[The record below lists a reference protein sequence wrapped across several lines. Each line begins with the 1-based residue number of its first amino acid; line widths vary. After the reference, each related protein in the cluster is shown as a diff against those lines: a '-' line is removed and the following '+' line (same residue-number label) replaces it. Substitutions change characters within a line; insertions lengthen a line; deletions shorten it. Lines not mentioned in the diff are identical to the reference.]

1 MFGEADP
8 YLSSTEGVAA
18 RSKWCEHV
26 FVSSVVC
33 VLLPR
38 FELAVAVGSRAAL
51 LQEPAAL
58 APEPGREQL
67 VGEVSAPAEAFG
79 IHPGMR
85 LGEALARCPRLMLV
99 PPDPVGV
106 ADAWERVLLRLEAT
120 GALVEPGPPGL
131 ACFDATGLRR
141 LHGGSLEAV
150 LAATREGLRRPGAT
164 PAGPTAPTRGGFAPA
179 STGPAAT
186 PAPTRTGSAHL
197 GAGPSRFCAI
207 VAASARARARRPGFV
222 AGSADLAA
230 EPVALLRHRP
240 ELAALPVE
248 LERLGILTLG
258 ALAELPRDAM
268 ADRFGRPG
276 LLAHDLACG
285 RDTPLRPRRP
295 GEVLEEVLELE
306 ESSSGAQLE
315 RALAL
320 LVDRLLARRER
331 DGRTLRA
338 VVLGA
343 VLVEGGTWR
352 ERVVFREPLAD
363 AARMRLVLGQRLALL
378 PAPAES
384 LRLSVDRFGPP
395 HPAGAALFD
404 DGSARR
410 RTRLREAIRQARA
423 AAGPEAALRILAVDP
438 DSRVPER
445 RAVLTP
451 FEV

>member
-1 MFGEADP
+1 
-8 YLSSTEGVAA
+8 
-18 RSKWCEHV
+18 V

-38 FELAVAVGSRAAL
+38 FELAVAVGTRAQL
-51 LQEPAAL
+51 MQEPAAL

-85 LGEALARCPRLMLV
+85 LGEALARCPRLALV
-99 PPDPVGV
+99 PPDPVGA
-106 ADAWERVLLRLEAT
+106 ADAWERVLRRLEAT
-120 GALVEPGPPGL
+120 GALVEPGHPGL
-131 ACFDATGLRR
+131 ACFEATGLRR

-150 LAATREGLRRPGAT
+150 LTATREGLRRGAQPVPIGAGPAAPLASAHSGSAVRPA
-164 PAGPTAPTRGGFAPA
+164 PAGPAA
-179 STGPAAT
+179 STRTSAASAVAS
-186 PAPTRTGSAHL
+186 PRAGSARL

-207 VAASARARARRPGFV
+207 VAASTRARARRPGFI
-222 AGSADLAA
+222 AGAADLAA

-240 ELAALPVE
+240 ELAALPIE

-258 ALAELPRDAM
+258 AVAQLPRAAM
-268 ADRFGRPG
+268 ADRFGRLG

-285 RDTPLRPRRP
+285 HDTPLRPRRP
-295 GEVLEEVLELE
+295 GEVLEEVLELD

-320 LVDRLLARRER
+320 LVDRMLARRER

-343 VLVEGGTWR
+343 TLVEGGTWR
-352 ERVVFREPLAD
+352 ERVVFRESTAD
-363 AARMRLVLGQRLALL
+363 AARMRMVLGQRLGLL
-378 PAPAES
+378 PAPAET

-410 RTRLREAIRQARA
+410 RARLREAIRQARA

>member
-1 MFGEADP
+1 M
-8 YLSSTEGVAA
+8 
-18 RSKWCEHV
+18 
-26 FVSSVVC
+26 SSVVC

-38 FELAVAVGSRAAL
+38 FELAVAAGSRAAL
-51 LQEPAAL
+51 LKAPAAL
-58 APEPGREQL
+58 APEPGREQF
-67 VGEVSAPAEAFG
+67 VGEVSAAAQAFG

-85 LGEALARCPRLMLV
+85 MGEALARCPRLALV

-106 ADAWERVLLRLEAT
+106 AEVWERILARLEAT
-120 GALVEPGPPGL
+120 GALVEPGRPGL
-131 ACFDATGLRR
+131 ACFEARGLRR
-141 LHGGSLEAV
+141 LHGGSLDGVLGAVREA
-150 LAATREGLRRPGAT
+150 LRRAT
-164 PAGPTAPTRGGFAPA
+164 VAR
-179 STGPAAT
+179 
-186 PAPTRTGSAHL
+186 L
-197 GAGPSRFCAI
+197 GAGPSRFCAV
-207 VAASARARARRPGFV
+207 VAAAARARARRPGFV
-222 AGSADLAA
+222 GGAGDLAA
-230 EPVALLRHRP
+230 QPVALLRHRP
-240 ELAALPVE
+240 ELAALPQE
-248 LERLGILTLG
+248 LERLGIVTLG
-258 ALAELPRDAM
+258 ALAALPRDAM

-306 ESSSGAQLE
+306 ESSSGAALE
-315 RALAL
+315 RALGL
-320 LVDRLLARRER
+320 LIDRLLARRER

-343 VLVEGGTWR
+343 ALVEGGTWR

-363 AARMRLVLGQRLALL
+363 AGRMRLVLGQRLALL

-384 LRLSVDRFGPP
+384 VRLSVERFGPP

-404 DGSARR
+404 DGRARR
-410 RTRLREAIRQARA
+410 QARLREAIHQTRA

>member
-1 MFGEADP
+1 
-8 YLSSTEGVAA
+8 
-18 RSKWCEHV
+18 
-26 FVSSVVC
+26 
-33 VLLPR
+33 
-38 FELAVAVGSRAAL
+38 

-120 GALVEPGPPGL
+120 GALVEPGRPGL

-141 LHGGSLEAV
+141 LHGGSLETV

-164 PAGPTAPTRGGFAPA
+164 SGGSAATPAPARTGFAPA
-179 STGPAAT
+179 SAGSAAT
-186 PAPTRTGSAHL
+186 PAPARTGSARL

-222 AGSADLAA
+222 AGAADLAA

-258 ALAELPRDAM
+258 ALAELPRGAM

-410 RTRLREAIRQARA
+410 QARLREAIRQARA

>member
-1 MFGEADP
+1 
-8 YLSSTEGVAA
+8 
-18 RSKWCEHV
+18 
-26 FVSSVVC
+26 VSSVIC

-51 LQEPAAL
+51 LKAPAAL
-58 APEPGREQL
+58 APEPGREQF
-67 VGEVSAPAEAFG
+67 VGEVSAAAEAFG
-79 IHPGMR
+79 IHRGMR
-85 LGEALARCPRLMLV
+85 MGEALARCPRLALV

-106 ADAWERVLLRLEAT
+106 ADSWERILARLEAT

-131 ACFDATGLRR
+131 ACFEARGLRR
-141 LHGGSLEAV
+141 LHGGSLDGV
-150 LAATREGLRRPGAT
+150 LAAVREALKRGPSRSAPVPITARAT
-164 PAGPTAPTRGGFAPA
+164 VARL
-179 STGPAAT
+179 
-186 PAPTRTGSAHL
+186 GS
-197 GAGPSRFCAI
+197 GPSRFCAV
-207 VAASARARARRPGFV
+207 VAAAARARTRRPGFV
-222 AGSADLAA
+222 AGAADLAA

-240 ELAALPVE
+240 EVATLPEE
-248 LERLGILTLG
+248 LERLGVVTLG
-258 ALAELPRDAM
+258 ALATLPRDAM

-295 GEVLEEVLELE
+295 GEMLEEVLELE

-315 RALAL
+315 RALGL

-343 VLVEGGTWR
+343 TLVEGGTWR

-363 AARMRLVLGQRLALL
+363 AGRMRLVLAQRLALL

-384 LRLSVDRFGPP
+384 VRLSVERFGPP
-395 HPAGAALFD
+395 HPDGAALFD
-404 DGSARR
+404 DGHARR
-410 RTRLREAIRQARA
+410 QERLREAIRQTRA

>member
-1 MFGEADP
+1 LLFAPGAD
-8 YLSSTEGVAA
+8 
-18 RSKWCEHV
+18 RCEHV

-38 FELAVAVGSRAAL
+38 FELAVAAGARTGL

-85 LGEALARCPRLMLV
+85 MGEALARCPRLALV

-106 ADAWERVLLRLEAT
+106 ADAWERVLRRLEAT
-120 GALVEPGPPGL
+120 GALVEPGRPGL
-131 ACFDATGLRR
+131 ACFDAAGLRR

-150 LAATREGLRRPGAT
+150 LAATREGLRRGAAVAAAEA
-164 PAGPTAPTRGGFAPA
+164 AGSTTRYGSA
-179 STGPAAT
+179 SLDGSAAS
-186 PAPTRTGSAHL
+186 PAPTRVGSARL

-222 AGSADLAA
+222 AGAADLAA
-230 EPVALLRHRP
+230 EPVALLRNRP
-240 ELAALPVE
+240 ELADLPVE

-258 ALAELPRDAM
+258 SLAELPRAAM
-268 ADRFGRPG
+268 ADRFGRLG

-285 RDTPLRPRRP
+285 RDTPLQPRRP

-320 LVDRLLARRER
+320 LVDRLLARHER

-343 VLVEGGTWR
+343 SLVEGGTWR
-352 ERVVFREPLAD
+352 ERVVFREPLSD
-363 AARMRLVLGQRLALL
+363 AARMRMVLGQRLTLL

-395 HPAGAALFD
+395 HQAGAALFD

-410 RTRLREAIRQARA
+410 RARLREAIRQARA

>member
-1 MFGEADP
+1 LEVV
-8 YLSSTEGVAA
+8 STLIA
-18 RSKWCEHV
+18 CEHV

-51 LQEPAAL
+51 LQAPAAL
-58 APEPGREQL
+58 APEPGREQM

-85 LGEALARCPRLMLV
+85 MGEALARCPRLMLV

-106 ADAWERVLLRLEAT
+106 ADAWERVLVRLEAI
-120 GALVEPGPPGL
+120 GAQVEPGHPGL

-141 LHGGSLEAV
+141 MHGGSIEAV
-150 LAATREGLRRPGAT
+150 LAATREGLRRPGA
-164 PAGPTAPTRGGFAPA
+164 APA
-179 STGPAAT
+179 AARADSAAA
-186 PAPTRTGSAHL
+186 PAPVRAGSARL

-222 AGSADLAA
+222 AGAADLAA

-258 ALAELPRDAM
+258 ALAALPRDAM
-268 ADRFGRPG
+268 ADRFGRLG

-295 GEVLEEVLELE
+295 GELLEEVLELE

-315 RALAL
+315 RALEL

-410 RTRLREAIRQARA
+410 QTRLREAIRQARA
-423 AAGPEAALRILAVDP
+423 VAGPEAALRILAVDP

>member
-1 MFGEADP
+1 
-8 YLSSTEGVAA
+8 
-18 RSKWCEHV
+18 V

-120 GALVEPGPPGL
+120 GALVEPGRPGL

-141 LHGGSLEAV
+141 LHGGSLETV

-164 PAGPTAPTRGGFAPA
+164 SGGSAATPAPARTGFAPA
-179 STGPAAT
+179 SAGSAAT
-186 PAPTRTGSAHL
+186 PAPARTGSARL

-222 AGSADLAA
+222 AGAADLAA

-258 ALAELPRDAM
+258 ALAELPRGAM

-410 RTRLREAIRQARA
+410 QARLREAIRQARA

>member
-1 MFGEADP
+1 
-8 YLSSTEGVAA
+8 
-18 RSKWCEHV
+18 V

-38 FELAVAVGSRAAL
+38 FELAVAVGTRAQL
-51 LQEPAAL
+51 MQEPAAL

-85 LGEALARCPRLMLV
+85 LGEALARCPRLALV
-99 PPDPVGV
+99 PPDPVGA
-106 ADAWERVLLRLEAT
+106 ADAWERVLRRLEAT
-120 GALVEPGPPGL
+120 GAQVEPGHPGL

-150 LAATREGLRRPGAT
+150 LTATREGLRRGAAQ
-164 PAGPTAPTRGGFAPA
+164 PVPIGDGPTAPPA
-179 STGPAAT
+179 SAGAVAS
-186 PAPTRTGSAHL
+186 TRTSAAGPVASPRAGSARL

-207 VAASARARARRPGFV
+207 VAASTRARARRPGFI
-222 AGSADLAA
+222 AGAADLAA

-258 ALAELPRDAM
+258 AVAQLPRAAM
-268 ADRFGRPG
+268 ADRFGRLG

-285 RDTPLRPRRP
+285 HDTPLCPRRP
-295 GEVLEEVLELE
+295 GEVLEEVLELD

-320 LVDRLLARRER
+320 LVDRMLARRER

-343 VLVEGGTWR
+343 TLVEGGTWR
-352 ERVVFREPLAD
+352 ERVVFRESTAD
-363 AARMRLVLGQRLALL
+363 AARMRMVLGQRLGLL
-378 PAPAES
+378 PAPAET

-395 HPAGAALFD
+395 HPVGAALFD

-410 RTRLREAIRQARA
+410 RARLREAIRQARA

>member
-1 MFGEADP
+1 
-8 YLSSTEGVAA
+8 
-18 RSKWCEHV
+18 V

-38 FELAVAVGSRAAL
+38 FELAVAVGARAGL

-85 LGEALARCPRLMLV
+85 LGEALARCPRLALV

-120 GALVEPGPPGL
+120 GALVEPGHPGL
-131 ACFDATGLRR
+131 ACFEATGLRR

-150 LAATREGLRRPGAT
+150 LTATREGLRRGAG
-164 PAGPTAPTRGGFAPA
+164 AAPTRAGVAAAP
-179 STGPAAT
+179 P
-186 PAPTRTGSAHL
+186 RTGSARL

-207 VAASARARARRPGFV
+207 VAASTRARARRPGFV
-222 AGSADLAA
+222 AGAADLAT

-258 ALAELPRDAM
+258 ALADLPRAAM
-268 ADRFGRPG
+268 ADRFGVLG
-276 LLAHDLACG
+276 LLAHDLARG
-285 RDTPLRPRRP
+285 VDTPLRPRRP

-343 VLVEGGTWR
+343 TLVEGGTWR
-352 ERVVFREPLAD
+352 ERVVFREPTAD
-363 AARMRLVLGQRLALL
+363 AARMRMVLGQRLALL
-378 PAPAES
+378 PAPAET

-395 HPAGAALFD
+395 SPAGAALFD

-410 RTRLREAIRQARA
+410 RARLREAIRQARA

>member
-1 MFGEADP
+1 
-8 YLSSTEGVAA
+8 
-18 RSKWCEHV
+18 V

-38 FELAVAVGSRAAL
+38 FELAVAVGGRTTL

-85 LGEALARCPRLMLV
+85 LGEALARCPRLALV

-106 ADAWERVLLRLEAT
+106 AESWERVLRRVEAT
-120 GALVEPGPPGL
+120 GALVEPGRPGL

-150 LAATREGLRRPGAT
+150 LAATREALRRPSPSAARPSAGSAAAAARAASATSPHGA
-164 PAGPTAPTRGGFAPA
+164 AAP
-179 STGPAAT
+179 
-186 PAPTRTGSAHL
+186 PAPPRAGSARL

-222 AGSADLAA
+222 AGAADLAA

-258 ALAELPRDAM
+258 ALAELPRGAM
-268 ADRFGRPG
+268 ADRFGQLG
-276 LLAHDLACG
+276 LLAHDLASG

-343 VLVEGGTWR
+343 TLVEGGTWR

-363 AARMRLVLGQRLALL
+363 AARMRLALGQRLGLL

-384 LRLSVDRFGPP
+384 LRLAVDRFGPP

-410 RTRLREAIRQARA
+410 RARLREAIRQARA

>member
-1 MFGEADP
+1 
-8 YLSSTEGVAA
+8 
-18 RSKWCEHV
+18 V

-51 LQEPAAL
+51 LKTPAAL

-120 GALVEPGPPGL
+120 GALVEPGHPGL

-150 LAATREGLRRPGAT
+150 LAATREGLRRPGAP
-164 PAGPTAPTRGGFAPA
+164 PAGPAPA
-179 STGPAAT
+179 
-186 PAPTRTGSAHL
+186 RTGSARL

-222 AGSADLAA
+222 AGAADLAA

-248 LERLGILTLG
+248 LERLGILTIG
-258 ALAELPRDAM
+258 ALAELPRAAM
-268 ADRFGRPG
+268 ADRFGRLG

-315 RALAL
+315 RALEL

-352 ERVVFREPLAD
+352 ERVVFRESLAD
-363 AARMRLVLGQRLALL
+363 PARMRLVLGQRLALL

-410 RTRLREAIRQARA
+410 RSRLREAIRQARA

>member
-1 MFGEADP
+1 
-8 YLSSTEGVAA
+8 
-18 RSKWCEHV
+18 V

-38 FELAVAVGSRAAL
+38 FELAVAAGSRVAL

-58 APEPGREQL
+58 APEPGRDQL

-85 LGEALARCPRLMLV
+85 MGEALARCPRLALV

-120 GALVEPGPPGL
+120 GALVEPGRPGL

-141 LHGGSLEAV
+141 LHGGSLETV
-150 LAATREGLRRPGAT
+150 LAATREGLRRPGA
-164 PAGPTAPTRGGFAPA
+164 ATAAPA
-179 STGPAAT
+179 SARAGPASACAS
-186 PAPTRTGSAHL
+186 APTGSAAAAAPPRAGSVRL

-222 AGSADLAA
+222 AGAADLAA
-230 EPVALLRHRP
+230 ESVALLRHRP
-240 ELAALPVE
+240 ELASLPVE
-248 LERLGILTLG
+248 LERLGIITLG

-268 ADRFGRPG
+268 ADRFGRLG

-285 RDTPLRPRRP
+285 RDTPLLPRRP

-343 VLVEGGTWR
+343 ALVEGGTWR
-352 ERVVFREPLAD
+352 ERVVFREPLSD
-363 AARMRLVLGQRLALL
+363 AARMRLVLGQRLGLL

-395 HPAGAALFD
+395 HAAGAALFD

-410 RTRLREAIRQARA
+410 RARLREAIRQARA
-423 AAGPEAALRILAVDP
+423 TAGPEAALRILAVDP

>member
-1 MFGEADP
+1 
-8 YLSSTEGVAA
+8 
-18 RSKWCEHV
+18 V

-51 LQEPAAL
+51 LKTPAAL

-120 GALVEPGPPGL
+120 GALVEPGHPGL

-150 LAATREGLRRPGAT
+150 LTATREGLKRPGASPDSAPAPAGG
-164 PAGPTAPTRGGFAPA
+164 PAGPAAMPASAPA
-179 STGPAAT
+179 
-186 PAPTRTGSAHL
+186 RTGSAEPPASPAPARTGSARL

-222 AGSADLAA
+222 AGAADLAA

-240 ELAALPVE
+240 ELATLPVE

-258 ALAELPRDAM
+258 ALAELPRAAM
-268 ADRFGRPG
+268 ADRFGRLG

-315 RALAL
+315 RALEL

-363 AARMRLVLGQRLALL
+363 ASRMRLVLGQRLALL

-410 RTRLREAIRQARA
+410 QSRLREAIRQARA